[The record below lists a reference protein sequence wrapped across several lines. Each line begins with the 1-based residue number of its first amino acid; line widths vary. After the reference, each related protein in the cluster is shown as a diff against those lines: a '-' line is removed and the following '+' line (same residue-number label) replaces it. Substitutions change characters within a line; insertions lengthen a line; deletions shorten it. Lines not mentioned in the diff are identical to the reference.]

1 MWAMLTISNL
11 HRPISTLAVWLRDIW
26 KISKQISKLFF
37 QMNIQLIL
45 HEYYLLGQ
53 AKGGRM
59 MFSGK
64 GKEGAGWGYPQEYL
78 IVIGD

>member
-1 MWAMLTISNL
+1 MGNVNHQQSSPSYFYSGCVAKGYLEDFKT
-11 HRPISTLAVWLRDIW
+11 
-26 KISKQISKLFF
+26 ISKLIF

-45 HEYYLLGQ
+45 HEYSLLGQ

-78 IVIGD
+78 VVIGD

>member
-1 MWAMLTISNL
+1 MWAVLIISSL
-11 HRPISTLAVWLRDIW
+11 HHPISTLAVWIRDIW

-45 HEYYLLGQ
+45 HEYSLLGQ

-64 GKEGAGWGYPQEYL
+64 DRKMQGEIIPRST
-78 IVIGD
+78 